1 MSTCGKNSIEYDI
14 DNKITLQNCFINSDT
29 DVLIILYKI
38 FVSNE
43 LKLVFQRLSNSECQK
58 YIKPG
63 NLFVIVDK
71 TNTTSKEHLTKTK
84 TEPCSCANKN
94 GKVHVSDLDIH
105 DGITRWTDKLFWTSS
120 RMLHKKYLVYKQKKL
135 IADSRRLIKKTFSM
149 KIDGRNIR
157 LISYYDEE
165 SVTDGTSVSV
175 SHIYKDFFK
184 EKRTA
189 DQKIQLEIFRK
200 EIEDINIS
208 GYSNSANEK
217 SKELDRMHRAYAL
230 TEQMRNEIPKAIILS
245 QGQLQPERVAYM
257 QNGMV
262 QMPSNNSMPM
272 NPYNHP
278 YMGMP
283 MMGMPPNMQMIPGQQ
298 IPMHGQP
305 MQMSQNIFYVP
316 QMPVYPPPNYQKPF
330 ISPNMHPG
338 YDPNMRPNMY
348 LPNYYQQSE
357 NINKI
362 QINNHSAVKTAE
374 TLPNSRQG
382 AELKS
387 PPVPN
392 MGMVEPKIAV
402 PITST
407 KHTDEHTL
415 MTEVCGK
422 SESQETIGS
431 TKSMG
436 PLPVTSKLPSIKD
449 LQLPK
454 L

>member
-135 IADSRRLIKKTFSM
+135 IADSRRLIKRTFSM

-175 SHIYKDFFK
+175 SHIYKDFLK
-184 EKRTA
+184 
-189 DQKIQLEIFRK
+189 RK
-200 EIEDINIS
+200 EQQNKRFS
-208 GYSNSANEK
+208 WK
-217 SKELDRMHRAYAL
+217 FL
-230 TEQMRNEIPKAIILS
+230 
-245 QGQLQPERVAYM
+245 ER
-257 QNGMV
+257 
-262 QMPSNNSMPM
+262 
-272 NPYNHP
+272 
-278 YMGMP
+278 
-283 MMGMPPNMQMIPGQQ
+283 
-298 IPMHGQP
+298 
-305 MQMSQNIFYVP
+305 
-316 QMPVYPPPNYQKPF
+316 K
-330 ISPNMHPG
+330 
-338 YDPNMRPNMY
+338 
-348 LPNYYQQSE
+348 L
-357 NINKI
+357 
-362 QINNHSAVKTAE
+362 KT
-374 TLPNSRQG
+374 L
-382 AELKS
+382 
-387 PPVPN
+387 
-392 MGMVEPKIAV
+392 I
-402 PITST
+402 
-407 KHTDEHTL
+407 
-415 MTEVCGK
+415 
-422 SESQETIGS
+422 
-431 TKSMG
+431 
-436 PLPVTSKLPSIKD
+436 
-449 LQLPK
+449 
-454 L
+454 